1 MSDGLP
7 GQGRD
12 NTVRRTARE
21 LEIIQH
27 RLRPPARRDV
37 AVQGEPGAGAV
48 QDSYTLLRKGI
59 RKVLKTA
66 GFHLSHKRQGLAPE
80 ARALLERYV
89 DQDRKADIDWSDPQQ
104 RLAQLQI
111 LFRDAKKRIVQQA
124 PGRRFNRCLD
134 RTTVGGKIHYGP
146 GETLK
151 FGLNGVAEI
160 PLSRG

>member
-48 QDSYTLLRKGI
+48 QDSYILLRKGI
-59 RKVLKTA
+59 RKVLKAA
-66 GFHLSHKRQGLAPE
+66 GFHLSHKRQGLAPG

-89 DQDRKADIDWSDPQQ
+89 DQDRKADIDWSDPHAAISPPICAFV
-104 RLAQLQI
+104 L
-111 LFRDAKKRIVQQA
+111 
-124 PGRRFNRCLD
+124 C
-134 RTTVGGKIHYGP
+134 
-146 GETLK
+146 
-151 FGLNGVAEI
+151 
-160 PLSRG
+160 RGACHPNTE